1 MAFREF
7 LVFLQ
12 GAGIMAVV
20 GFVLSFVVDYWPAFE
35 TLSAKAKRTVMLGL
49 CLAIPVAAKAIELL
63 GYGGNWGDFALVWW
77 PVLVA
82 GFSAFTS
89 SQVAHTR
96 KLDVP

>member
-1 MAFREF
+1 MAFRDF

-12 GAGIMAVV
+12 GAGIMAAI
-20 GFVLSFVVDYWPAFE
+20 GFVLSFVVKWWPQYE
-35 TLSAKAKRTVMLGL
+35 LLSAKSKRVVMLAL
-49 CLAIPVAAKAIELL
+49 CLAIPVAAKALELA
-63 GYGGNWGDFALVWW
+63 GYGGAWADFALTWW

-96 KLDVP
+96 KLDVQ

>member
-1 MAFREF
+1 MTFKDF
-7 LVFLQ
+7 LVFAQ
-12 GAGIMAVV
+12 GAGVMAII
-20 GFVLSFVVDYWPAFE
+20 GFILSFVVEFWPSFE
-35 TLSAKAKRTVMLGL
+35 TLSAKAKRTVMLLL

-96 KLDVP
+96 NLA